1 MMLLNYYDRIIY
13 MFSFKLKNKNI
24 PKMSLFMETSIPKV
38 VPNFSR
44 QTNNIVIFRPRIFRK
59 SMIQIVNEPF
69 HTCGGC
75 K

>member
-1 MMLLNYYDRIIY
+1 
-13 MFSFKLKNKNI
+13 MFSFQLKNKNI

-38 VPNFSR
+38 VLNYSYAPPKN
-44 QTNNIVIFRPRIFRK
+44 QVIFRPRVFQK

>member
-1 MMLLNYYDRIIY
+1 
-13 MFSFKLKNKNI
+13 MFSFQLKNKNI

-38 VPNFSR
+38 VSNYSKQPNNRAVFISYGNRFSE
-44 QTNNIVIFRPRIFRK
+44 FRPRVFQK

>member
-1 MMLLNYYDRIIY
+1 
-13 MFSFKLKNKNI
+13 MFSFQRKNKNI
-24 PKMSLFMETSIPKV
+24 PKMSLFMETPIPKV
-38 VPNFSR
+38 VSNYSKQP
-44 QTNNIVIFRPRIFRK
+44 NNIVVFRPRVFRK

>member
-1 MMLLNYYDRIIY
+1 
-13 MFSFKLKNKNI
+13 MFSFQQKNKNI
-24 PKMSLFMETSIPKV
+24 PKMSLFMETPIPKV
-38 VPNFSR
+38 VLNYSKQPNNKVVFISE
-44 QTNNIVIFRPRIFRK
+44 FRPRVFRK

>member
-1 MMLLNYYDRIIY
+1 
-13 MFSFKLKNKNI
+13 MFSFQRKNKNI

-38 VPNFSR
+38 IPNYSK
-44 QTNNIVIFRPRIFRK
+44 QPNNIGVFISYGNLISEFRPRVFQK

-69 HTCGGC
+69 YTCGGC

>member
-1 MMLLNYYDRIIY
+1 
-13 MFSFKLKNKNI
+13 MFSFQLKSI
-24 PKMSLFMETSIPKV
+24 PKMSLIMETSIPKV
-38 VPNFSR
+38 TPTYSKKP
-44 QTNNIVIFRPRIFRK
+44 NNIGVFISYGNLNSKFRPGFLKK

>member
-1 MMLLNYYDRIIY
+1 
-13 MFSFKLKNKNI
+13 MFSFQLKNKNI
-24 PKMSLFMETSIPKV
+24 PKISLFMETSIPKV
-38 VPNFSR
+38 VLNYSYAPPKNQGIFISYGNLIR
-44 QTNNIVIFRPRIFRK
+44 PIVFQK